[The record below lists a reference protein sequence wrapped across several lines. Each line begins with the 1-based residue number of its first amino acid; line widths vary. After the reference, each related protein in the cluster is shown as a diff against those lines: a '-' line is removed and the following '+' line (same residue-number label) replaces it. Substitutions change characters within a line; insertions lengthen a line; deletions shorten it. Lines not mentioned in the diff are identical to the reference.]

1 MNAHTLA
8 LPAGP
13 IAELPAL
20 SGTARNLV
28 IAASVVVLHVLV
40 LWALQSGLL
49 RRAVE
54 VLVPAQVL
62 AELIEPPAPQVLPP
76 PPAPNKAPVAKAKT
90 APSLPPPPMPLA
102 VPDTQPVAAAPVGV
116 TAPPPPAPSLT
127 APTAP
132 VAALAVAPA
141 APPAPPAP
149 PRVELPSSN
158 ADYLQNPKPQY
169 PGLSKRLGEQGQVI
183 HSVLI
188 GTDGLPVS
196 AQLVKSSGFDRLDQA
211 AYTAVMRWRYV
222 PGKRNGVPTAMSFN
236 VPINWVLE

>member
-1 MNAHTLA
+1 M
-8 LPAGP
+8 
-13 IAELPAL
+13 
-20 SGTARNLV
+20 
-28 IAASVVVLHVLV
+28 
-40 LWALQSGLL
+40 
-49 RRAVE
+49 
-54 VLVPAQVL
+54 
-62 AELIEPPAPQVLPP
+62 
-76 PPAPNKAPVAKAKT
+76 
-90 APSLPPPPMPLA
+90 
-102 VPDTQPVAAAPVGV
+102 
-116 TAPPPPAPSLT
+116 
-127 APTAP
+127 
-132 VAALAVAPA
+132 
-141 APPAPPAP
+141 
-149 PRVELPSSN
+149 ELPSSD